1 MNDSIYRNVDHLHA
15 AISENSQ
22 IQFHYFQWNVKKAAE
37 LRKGGAFYE
46 VSPWALT
53 CSDGNYYLVAYDEQ
67 EEKIKHFRV
76 DKMLDIQ
83 MTEEKRLGRE
93 VFNEFDTA
101 VYDKKMFGMF
111 GGTEER
117 VKLLCDNEL
126 ANVILDRFGRD
137 VNLIP
142 KGEKQFTVNVDV
154 AVSRQFVFWVMG
166 LGDGA
171 KIVAPE
177 SVVSLV
183 QAEIERLQLQY
194 KKE

>member
-1 MNDSIYRNVDHLHA
+1 M
-15 AISENSQ
+15 
-22 IQFHYFQWNVKKAAE
+22 KKAAE

-171 KIVAPE
+171 KIVAR
-177 SVVSLV
+177 SQLF
-183 QAEIERLQLQY
+183 RLCRQKLSGCNY
-194 KKE
+194 NIRKNEPGV